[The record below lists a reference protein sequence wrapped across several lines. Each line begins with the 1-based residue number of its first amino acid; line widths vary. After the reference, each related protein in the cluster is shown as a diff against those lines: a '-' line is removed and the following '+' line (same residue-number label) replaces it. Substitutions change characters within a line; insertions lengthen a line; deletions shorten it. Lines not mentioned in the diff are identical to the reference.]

1 MAGIE
6 VVPFG
11 LLVFVVGTLMVVNAW
26 AVVDVK
32 MAVASAARES
42 TRAYVEAAAG
52 SDPAAAAERAGR
64 EAVSGFGRDPAR
76 LTLSQ
81 VGAAFVRCQVV
92 TFEARYPV
100 PAITLPLLGG
110 QGTAF
115 TARARHT
122 EVVDPFRS
130 GVPLGTRRC
139 DFAP

>member
-1 MAGIE
+1 
-6 VVPFG
+6 
-11 LLVFVVGTLMVVNAW
+11 VVNAW

-100 PAITLPLLGG
+100 PAVTLPWIGG
-110 QGTAF
+110 FGHAF
-115 TARARHT
+115 TARARHS
-122 EVVDPFRS
+122 EIVDPYRT
-130 GVPLGTRRC
+130 GLPLGGGRC
-139 DFAP
+139 GAGG